1 MEKKHTNHWIILVI
15 LALAQFMV
23 ILDSSIVNVAIPSIE
38 RAFHLI
44 PSTLQWI
51 ITAYTLAFGGFLLL
65 GGRAADLYG
74 RRKIFLSGVV
84 LFSIVSLADGLSR
97 SGGMLI
103 ALRGMQGLAGAFM
116 SPAALSIVLVTYR
129 EGHERN
135 VALSVWGAVA
145 AGGAAVGLLL
155 GGLLTQYLG
164 WRWNFFINVPIGIF
178 VLISA
183 FRLVPKHEFEA
194 EQNNLDLFGAL
205 CATIGPMLL
214 VYGLVKAPTNGWT
227 STSSLIFFGL
237 SILLMVVFAINES
250 RVKHPLVPL
259 SIFRNRNLLG
269 ANLIQLPIAAG
280 LFSVFFFSSLYFQNI
295 LHYTPIRT
303 GLAFLVV
310 PFAIMIT
317 ASQAPKLIKKFG
329 YKRILSITPLIS
341 AVGLFM
347 LSAIPVHSS
356 YWTHVV
362 PGIVVLG
369 LGLGATFVSLLSAAT
384 SGVRSDQSGL
394 ASGMINTTQQ
404 IGGSLGLAILT
415 GITASVAASYVKSTK
430 VIDSLTKVT
439 GLVHGYREGFFIAG
453 CFNIFAALVA
463 FFIIKQISNSQPENE
478 VTMVVS

>member
-1 MEKKHTNHWIILVI
+1 MNNKHTSHWIILII

-23 ILDSSIVNVAIPSIE
+23 VLDTSIVNVAIPSIE

-51 ITAYTLAFGGFLLL
+51 VTAYTLAFGGFLLL

-74 RRKIFLSGVV
+74 RRKVFLSGVA
-84 LFSIVSLADGLSR
+84 LFSLISLLDGLSR

-145 AGGAAVGLLL
+145 AGGAAFGLLL
-155 GGLLTQYLG
+155 GGILTQYLG
-164 WRWNFFINVPIGIF
+164 WRWNFFINIPIGIF

-183 FRLVPKHEFEA
+183 YRLVPKHEFEA
-194 EQNNLDLFGAL
+194 KDHNLDLFGAL
-205 CATIGPMLL
+205 LATSGPMLL
-214 VYGLVKAPTNGWT
+214 VYGLVKAPTVGWT
-227 STSSLIFFGL
+227 ARSSLIFFGL
-237 SILLMVVFAINES
+237 SILFLLIFAYNES

-259 SIFRNRNLLG
+259 SIFKNRNLLG

-280 LFSVFFFSSLYFQNI
+280 LFSIFFFSTLYFQNI

-303 GLAFLVV
+303 GVAFLVV
-310 PFAIMIT
+310 PLAIMIT

-329 YKRILSITPLIS
+329 YKKILSVTPLIS

-347 LSAIPVHSS
+347 LSTIPLHSQ

-362 PGIVVLG
+362 PGIFILG

-384 SGVRSDQSGL
+384 SGVRGDQSGL
-394 ASGMINTTQQ
+394 ASGIINTTQQ
-404 IGGSLGLAILT
+404 IGGSLGLAVLT
-415 GITASVAASYVKSTK
+415 GVTTSVAARYVRSVKITN
-430 VIDSLTKVT
+430 SLTSAT
-439 GLVHGYREGFFIAG
+439 GLVHGYRRGFFLAG

-463 FFIIKQISNSQPENE
+463 FFIIKQKTANKDEIITAPIA
-478 VTMVVS
+478 

>member
-1 MEKKHTNHWIILVI
+1 
-15 LALAQFMV
+15 MV
-23 ILDSSIVNVAIPSIE
+23 ILDSSIVNVAIPSIQH
-38 RAFHLI
+38 AFHI
-44 PSTLQWI
+44 VPSTLQWI

-74 RRKIFLSGVV
+74 RRKIFLGGVAMFA
-84 LFSIVSLADGLSR
+84 LVSLADGLSR

-178 VLISA
+178 VLFSA
-183 FRLVPKHEFEA
+183 YRLVPKHEYEA
-194 EQNNLDLFGAL
+194 EHNNLDLFGAL
-205 CATIGPMLL
+205 CATSGPMLL
-214 VYGLVKAPTNGWT
+214 VYGLVKAPTSGWT
-227 STSSLIFFGL
+227 SPSSLIFFGA
-237 SILLMVVFAINES
+237 SILLMLIFAFNES
-250 RVKHPLVPL
+250 RVKYPLVPL
-259 SIFRNRNLLG
+259 SIFKNRNLFG

-295 LHYTPIRT
+295 LHYSPIRT
-303 GLAFLVV
+303 GLAFLIV

-329 YKRILSITPLIS
+329 YKKILSVTPLIS

-347 LSAIPVHSS
+347 LSTIPIHSS

-362 PGIVVLG
+362 PGIFILG

-384 SGVRSDQSGL
+384 SGVKGDQSGL
-394 ASGMINTTQQ
+394 ASGIINTTQQ
-404 IGGSLGLAILT
+404 IGGSLGLAVLT
-415 GITASVAASYVKSTK
+415 GVTASVAASYVKSVK
-430 VIDSLTKVT
+430 VVNSLTNAT
-439 GLVHGYREGFFIAG
+439 GLVHGYRKGFFLAG

-463 FFIIKQISNSQPENE
+463 FTIIKQKNNDVSANSVVVDGQPE
-478 VTMVVS
+478 

>member
-1 MEKKHTNHWIILVI
+1 MNGKHTSHWIILII

-51 ITAYTLAFGGFLLL
+51 VTAYTLAFGGFLLL

-74 RRKIFLSGVV
+74 RRKVFLGGVT
-84 LFSIVSLADGLSR
+84 LFAIVSLADGLSR
-97 SGGMLI
+97 NGGMLI

-116 SPAALSIVLVTYR
+116 SPAALSIVLVTYK
-129 EGHERN
+129 EGHDRN
-135 VALSVWGAVA
+135 IALSVWGAVA

-155 GGLLTQYLG
+155 GGILTQYLG

-183 FRLVPKHEFEA
+183 YRLVPKHESEA
-194 EQNNLDLFGAL
+194 EHNNLDLLGAL

-214 VYGLVKAPTNGWT
+214 VYGLVKAPTVGWT
-227 STSSLIFFGL
+227 AGSSLAFFSA
-237 SILLMVVFAINES
+237 SIALMVAFIFNER
-250 RVKHPLVPL
+250 RVKYPLVPL
-259 SIFRNRNLLG
+259 AIFKIRNLFG

-280 LFSVFFFSSLYFQNI
+280 LFSIFYFSSLYFQNI

-303 GLAFLVV
+303 GLAFLIV
-310 PFAIMIT
+310 PFSIMLT
-317 ASQAPKLIKKFG
+317 ASQAPRLISKFG
-329 YKRILSITPLIS
+329 YKKILAVTPLIS
-341 AVGLFM
+341 AAGLFM
-347 LSAIPVHSS
+347 LSYIPIHSS

-362 PGIVVLG
+362 PGMFILG

-384 SGVRSDQSGL
+384 SGVRGDQSGL
-394 ASGMINTTQQ
+394 ASGIINTTSQ
-404 IGGSLGLAILT
+404 IGGSLGLAVLT
-415 GITASVAASYVKSTK
+415 GVTATVAATYIKSAKAVNSVTQA
-430 VIDSLTKVT
+430 T
-439 GLVHGYREGFFIAG
+439 GLVHGYRRGYFLAG

-463 FFIIKQISNSQPENE
+463 LIIIRQKSQSKSETPA
-478 VTMVVS
+478 VAVK

>member
-1 MEKKHTNHWIILVI
+1 MDNKHTSHWIILII

-38 RAFHLI
+38 RAFHLV

-51 ITAYTLAFGGFLLL
+51 VTAYTLAFGGFLLL

-74 RRKIFLSGVV
+74 RRKVFLSGVAF
-84 LFSIVSLADGLSR
+84 FSLVSLLDGLSS

-103 ALRGMQGLAGAFM
+103 ALRGLQGLAGAFM

-155 GGLLTQYLG
+155 GGILTQYLG

-183 FRLVPKHEFEA
+183 YRLVPKHEYEA
-194 EQNNLDLFGAL
+194 KDNNLDLFGAL
-205 CATIGPMLL
+205 LATSGPMLL
-214 VYGLVKAPTNGWT
+214 VYGLVKAPTVGWT
-227 STSSLIFFGL
+227 AHSSLIYFGL
-237 SILLMVVFAINES
+237 SLLFMLIFAFNES

-259 SIFRNRNLLG
+259 SIFKNRNLLG

-280 LFSVFFFSSLYFQNI
+280 LFSVFFFSTLYFQNI

-303 GLAFLVV
+303 GVAFLIV
-310 PFAIMIT
+310 PLAIMIT
-317 ASQAPKLIKKFG
+317 ASQAPKLIKKYG

-347 LSAIPVHSS
+347 LSDIPLHSQ

-362 PGIVVLG
+362 PGIFILG

-384 SGVRSDQSGL
+384 SGVRGDQSGL
-394 ASGMINTTQQ
+394 ASGIINTTQQ
-404 IGGSLGLAILT
+404 IGGSLGLAVLT
-415 GITASVAASYVKSTK
+415 GVTASVAASYVKSVKITN
-430 VIDSLTKVT
+430 SLTTAT
-439 GLVHGYREGFFIAG
+439 GLVHGYRRGFFLAG

-463 FFIIKQISNSQPENE
+463 FFVIKQKTKDKADEL
-478 VTMVVS
+478 VTPIA